1 MYSSSP
7 LRFGPGLVSTFP
19 EIISS
24 CEMTAIIIEIMRT
37 LLNTLERCTENK
49 PEQRDNDAGKVDEA
63 ASCVCLGAGPVEEVR
78 VEE

>member
-1 MYSSSP
+1 
-7 LRFGPGLVSTFP
+7 
-19 EIISS
+19 
-24 CEMTAIIIEIMRT
+24 MRT

-78 VEE
+78 VEEWLVDKAGLLVMSLDE